1 MTAPASLL
9 AHGNEPV
16 HGSRHRAA
24 HEQQVA
30 LRVHPDDPEAQ
41 LGEAARPHVPRHPL
55 PLDDARGVGP
65 RGDGARLAV
74 PGVAMGLGATPEVIA
89 VHDALEAAALRD
101 PGDLHPVARG
111 EDGHRDLV
119 ARFGR
124 FALARQP
131 VAPVTWITGHGPA
144 AITVT
149 GTCAPSAS
157 NTRVMPSLRPIKPPT

>member
-9 AHGNEPV
+9 AHGHERVP
-16 HGSRHRAA
+16 GSRHRAA

-30 LRVHPDDPEAQ
+30 LRVHRDDPEAQ

-89 VHDALEAAALRD
+89 VHDALEAEALRD
-101 PGDLHPVARG
+101 PGDLPPVARG
-111 EDGHRDLV
+111 GAVPRDLD
-119 ARFGR
+119 ARVR
-124 FALARQP
+124 SLA
-131 VAPVTWITGHGPA
+131 
-144 AITVT
+144 
-149 GTCAPSAS
+149 CARPHHA
-157 NTRVMPSLRPIKPPT
+157 MYEWLRT